1 MNRNA
6 IERALEKY
14 AGHKDPTVRADLALW
29 GPLLLEAADISQA
42 LRPSDLR
49 ANEPTNK
56 ELDQAVRGGPT
67 LLSLGL
73 VKIEEAAYADALKRL
88 AAKLLETLKREGRI
102 GKDAA
107 AEVESI
113 DWAPFATRAALL
125 DAASDVPGYLERSE
139 ALWLELHGEKSEGL
153 FENFIVIVLGLAL
166 RASLD
171 RFASQCSRL
180 IEMRDKPVVDYERR
194 LTCPVCGSHPIMA
207 VVAPTPQSGNAK
219 KLFCGACGASWKF
232 ERIRCAACGDE
243 AVSDLRYVHDEAD
256 EAHRLHVCAD
266 CGAATPTVFLK
277 GEEIGVS
284 PDVEYLV
291 TEALADAFAAPVN

>member
-42 LRPSDLR
+42 LRPSDIR

-113 DWAPFATRAALL
+113 DWAPFAGTKAAAVLAVYL
-125 DAASDVPGYLERSE
+125 IHVAKSKHCSSIHITCLNDVSLSFMDEASESSTGTKLQFKRSPKTQMN
-139 ALWLELHGEKSEGL
+139 LSIDHPY
-153 FENFIVIVLGLAL
+153 IVLL
-166 RASLD
+166 
-171 RFASQCSRL
+171 
-180 IEMRDKPVVDYERR
+180 P
-194 LTCPVCGSHPIMA
+194 
-207 VVAPTPQSGNAK
+207 
-219 KLFCGACGASWKF
+219 
-232 ERIRCAACGDE
+232 
-243 AVSDLRYVHDEAD
+243 
-256 EAHRLHVCAD
+256 
-266 CGAATPTVFLK
+266 
-277 GEEIGVS
+277 
-284 PDVEYLV
+284 
-291 TEALADAFAAPVN
+291 